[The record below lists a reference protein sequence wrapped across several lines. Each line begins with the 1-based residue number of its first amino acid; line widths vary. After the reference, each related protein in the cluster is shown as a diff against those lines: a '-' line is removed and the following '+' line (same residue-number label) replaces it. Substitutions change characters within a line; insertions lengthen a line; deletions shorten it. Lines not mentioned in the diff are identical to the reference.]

1 MCITRECHYDI
12 FAQIDSLIISR
23 RSIELYTID
32 FVRYI
37 LERHQYPI
45 INVFLAL
52 EKAKFAQI
60 YALDVS
66 LWFTTDNEV
75 SHFLLL

>member
-1 MCITRECHYDI
+1 MNN
-12 FAQIDSLIISR
+12 
-23 RSIELYTID
+23 IELYTID

-37 LERHQYPI
+37 LERHQFSI

-60 YALDVS
+60 YALDLS

-75 SHFLLL
+75 NYFLLINQNRILSFLVSISIG